1 MFLVKE
7 KVTPLFYVVL
17 NVYVVVVFSYVWL
30 GPRPSCL
37 LTQFPFPE

>member
-7 KVTPLFYVVL
+7 KGTPPFYVVL
-17 NVYVVVVFSYVWL
+17 NVYVVVIFSYVWL
-30 GPRPSCL
+30 GPRPSCP